1 MVKCKITA
9 EKEYRLGMRET
20 PRSQQRYLE
29 QRIAEDGVS
38 FLGDVDGVQVDC
50 EY

>member
-1 MVKCKITA
+1 MAKCEITV
-9 EKEYRLGMRET
+9 EKFVRLGMRET
-20 PRSQQRYLE
+20 PRSEERYLE

-50 EY
+50 DY